1 MAKRRKLVKKQKRP
15 CKNMITR
22 SLSERLESEK
32 GHFSEKMA
40 KIKEISLAK
49 RMSRCQKQRARRAII
64 ENRPIGRNGRPRLL
78 SDLHEKMLADEVIK
92 SIQSRKLLLAHEL
105 GQKV

>member
-40 KIKEISLAK
+40 IIKEISLAK

-78 SDLHEKMLADEVIK
+78 SDLHEKMLADEVII
-92 SIQSRKLLLAHEL
+92 SIQFEKLLPTPEYSLR
-105 GQKV
+105 V